1 MPHTILLAG
10 GGTGGHVYPALA
22 MGDALRARGHTVIYF
37 GEASRLEGRVAAQRG
52 YKFVAVDALAFPRA
66 GLLAKVG
73 FGLKLLRA
81 SFRTRALVK
90 AEGATLVLG
99 VGGYVMAPT
108 VLGAAL
114 LGVPSVIHEAN
125 ATPGLA
131 NRLCAR
137 VASLVLVTFPD
148 SLAKIPGK
156 VERLLVGCPVNPK
169 VLQGDRQAAAARYG
183 LDPSRPTLLVVGGS
197 LGAATIN
204 EVARTAALAW
214 CGGDGAGVGVR
225 NDPAGEGLGARND
238 PGGAGVGVRNDPGA
252 SSARPQSPQILH
264 ITGPRYHAEVLAAYE
279 KALGT
284 LPPTLRVRDYEDK
297 MGEAYAIADLVL
309 CRAGSSTLSE
319 LCALGKASV
328 LIPSPNVT
336 DNHQEANARGLERA
350 GAALVFVEKGLDA
363 ASAVEAMRALLA
375 DAEALKR
382 MSEGARSLGRPDV
395 AEHVADLVEARFPA

>member
-37 GEASRLEGRVAAQRG
+37 GEASRLEGRVAPQRG
-52 YKFVAVDALAFPRA
+52 YTFRAVEALAFPRA

-73 FGLKLLRA
+73 FGFRLVRA
-81 SFRTRALVK
+81 AWRTRAQVK

-137 VASLVLVTFPD
+137 VASLVLVTFPE
-148 SLAKIPGK
+148 SLTKIPGK

-169 VLQGDRQAAAARYG
+169 VLVGDRATAALRYN
-183 LDPSRPTLLVVGGS
+183 LDPARPTLLIVGGS

-204 EVARTAALAW
+204 EVARGAALAW
-214 CGGDGAGVGVR
+214 R
-225 NDPAGEGLGARND
+225 GEGTLW
-238 PGGAGVGVRNDPGA
+238 
-252 SSARPQSPQILH
+252 PQILH
-264 ITGPRYHAEVLAAYE
+264 ITGPRYHAEVLASYE
-279 KALGT
+279 ASLGT
-284 LPPTLRVRDYEDK
+284 LPATVCVRDYEDK

-309 CRAGSSTLSE
+309 ARAGSSTLSE
-319 LCALGKASV
+319 LCALGKPSV

-350 GAALVFVEKGLDA
+350 GAAVVFVEKGLDA
-363 ASAVEAMRALLA
+363 GGVVDAMRKLLEDPA
-375 DAEALKR
+375 VLQRMGEAAK
-382 MSEGARSLGRPDV
+382 SLGRPNV
-395 AEHVADLVEARFPA
+395 AEHVADLVEARFPVPG